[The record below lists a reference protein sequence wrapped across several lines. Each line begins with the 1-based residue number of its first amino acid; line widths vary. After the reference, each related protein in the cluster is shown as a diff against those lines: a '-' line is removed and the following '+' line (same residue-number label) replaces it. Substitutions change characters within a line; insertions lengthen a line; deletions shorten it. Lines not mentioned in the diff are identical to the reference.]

1 MTSIITC
8 NTCLPAVSL
17 NLRMRRCCGDRW
29 STHLTKDRER
39 EKERDWM
46 AQMEDLSRD
55 PRGRF
60 NDASTI
66 WRVPGG
72 RGLNMLITPTK
83 PRCVCV
89 LSIKPAAPHTHLRN
103 LIADHAQSRTDT
115 QTERAGC
122 VRSDIQRLITA
133 GRFITE

>member
-1 MTSIITC
+1 MLWRQMV
-8 NTCLPAVSL
+8 NLPHK
-17 NLRMRRCCGDRW
+17 RQREG
-29 STHLTKDRER
+29 ER

-89 LSIKPAAPHTHLRN
+89 LSIKPAASHTHT
-103 LIADHAQSRTDT
+103 S
-115 QTERAGC
+115 E
-122 VRSDIQRLITA
+122 SS
-133 GRFITE
+133 